1 MGNRWCHNTQIERLT
16 PAKALCSRSTFLKK
30 SVLTPQNN
38 PSGISLLNPI
48 SMFAVSSLSSSLSL
62 FGRGVCSR
70 SMLSKA
76 KFLLFMEGLLILL

>member
-48 SMFAVSSLSSSLSL
+48 SM
-62 FGRGVCSR
+62 
-70 SMLSKA
+70 LSKA